1 MPKKIIEGNKTAL
14 HDFKILETWEAGLKL
29 TGAEVKAVKKGQIN
43 LKGSYITLKNNPLE
57 VWLIN
62 AHIAKYAPAGY
73 SQSGYDPLRERKLL
87 LNKKEIA
94 TIIGKKQQKT
104 LTLIPLLVYTSQR
117 LIKLEIALGQGKKKF
132 DKRES
137 LKKREFDIKK
147 QRLMKK

>member
-1 MPKKIIEGNKTAL
+1 MPKKIIAGNKTAL